1 MFDLFKFFS
10 KDNSSK
16 DIAKERLKLVLV
28 HDRSNCSP
36 ELLEQIKN
44 EIIQVLAKYVDVDE
58 SGLDIKI
65 SKAKEFDGK
74 PALMANIPIK
84 DMKRK

>member
-10 KDNSSK
+10 KDNNSK